1 MLSFRLRIL
10 IHGRVFVNGRERSAI
25 LDDMQARI
33 DRKDIAFERAE
44 AIKVRAR
51 RCYFRLITCES
62 FADCYRRCARSP
74 PIELE
79 SYNHELHRSSQ
90 RQ

>member
-10 IHGRVFVNGRERSAI
+10 IHGSVFVDGRERSAI

-33 DRKDIAFERAE
+33 DRKDFSLERAE

-51 RCYFRLITCES
+51 RCYFRPITCEW

-74 PIELE
+74 PIGLE
-79 SYNHELHRSSQ
+79 SYNNELHSSSQ

>member
-1 MLSFRLRIL
+1 MLSIRSRIL
-10 IHGRVFVNGRERSAI
+10 NHASVFVNGRERSAV

-33 DRKDIAFERAE
+33 ERKDILSERAE

-51 RCYFRLITCES
+51 RCSFKFIMCVW
-62 FADCYRRCARSP
+62 FADGYRQCARSP

-79 SYNHELHRSSQ
+79 SYNHKLYRSSQ

>member
-10 IHGRVFVNGRERSAI
+10 IRGSVFVNGRERSAI
-25 LDDMQARI
+25 LDDMQVRI
-33 DRKDIAFERAE
+33 DRKNISLERAE
-44 AIKVRAR
+44 AIKVWAR
-51 RCYFRLITCES
+51 RCYFRFITCEW

-79 SYNHELHRSSQ
+79 SYNHELHRCSQ
-90 RQ
+90 CQ

>member
-1 MLSFRLRIL
+1 MFSFRLRIL
-10 IHGRVFVNGRERSAI
+10 IHGSVFVNGRERSAI
-25 LDDMQARI
+25 LDDMQARV
-33 DRKDIAFERAE
+33 DRKDISFERAE

-51 RCYFRLITCES
+51 RCYFRFITCEL
-62 FADCYRRCARSP
+62 FVNCYRQCAKLP

-79 SYNHELHRSSQ
+79 SYNHELHRFSQ

>member
-1 MLSFRLRIL
+1 MLSIRSRIL
-10 IHGRVFVNGRERSAI
+10 NHASVFVNGRERSAI

-33 DRKDIAFERAE
+33 DRKDISSERAE

-51 RCYFRLITCES
+51 RYYFKCIMCERI
-62 FADCYRRCARSP
+62 ADGYRQCARSP

-79 SYNHELHRSSQ
+79 SYDHEL
-90 RQ
+90 

>member
-10 IHGRVFVNGRERSAI
+10 IHGSVFVNGRDRSAI

-33 DRKDIAFERAE
+33 DRKDISFERAE
-44 AIKVRAR
+44 AIKVRAP
-51 RCYFRLITCES
+51 RCYFKSIMCEW
-62 FADCYRRCARSP
+62 FADCYRQCARSP